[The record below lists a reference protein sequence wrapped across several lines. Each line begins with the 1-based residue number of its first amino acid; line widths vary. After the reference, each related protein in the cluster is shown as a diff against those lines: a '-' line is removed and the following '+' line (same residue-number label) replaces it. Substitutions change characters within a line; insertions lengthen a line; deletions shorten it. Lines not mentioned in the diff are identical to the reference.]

1 MRAVCLGRKRCFE
14 IAGSKASNQRTLGA
28 RAVVSA
34 HNRSTRRRI
43 GREKFVKLSIGFEVS
58 KVVGAT
64 DMRTIDE
71 YLRHGVS
78 ARRFRHGLPVSW
90 VCINIKFLPLHS
102 FFL

>member
-1 MRAVCLGRKRCFE
+1 LVRGPSCP
-14 IAGSKASNQRTLGA
+14 S
-28 RAVVSA
+28 

-43 GREKFVKLSIGFEVS
+43 GREKFVKLSVGFEFG
-58 KVVGAT
+58 KVVGAP